1 MAGFCECIS
10 AASHMVDWVGDAWS
24 KMASLT
30 SLVVSFM
37 SAEVK
42 GQLGHLFPIIPQANI
57 RLFSWAALQCLSGE
71 SKWQWENPDRKS
83 TRLNSSH

>member
-42 GQLGHLFPIIPQANI
+42 GQLGHLFPIISQANI

-71 SKWQWENPDRKS
+71 SKWQWENPPES
-83 TRLNSSH
+83 